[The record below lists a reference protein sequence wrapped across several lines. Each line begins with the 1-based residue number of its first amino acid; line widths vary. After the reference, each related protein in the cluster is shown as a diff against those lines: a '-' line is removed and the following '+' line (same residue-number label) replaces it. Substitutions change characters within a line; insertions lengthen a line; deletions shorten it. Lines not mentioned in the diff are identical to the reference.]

1 MSEDGLSVNEE
12 LHEHAEH
19 AHDSFSRRAAAGMAI
34 IAACLAV
41 VAVYGHITTTE
52 ELLAQQKATNQWNY
66 YQAKALRRYQS
77 DVAQDILHAMASGES
92 AKMADKY
99 KGNVERYEK
108 EGEEIQEKA
117 KEFESESAIQGHKA
131 LRLHLGEVFLE
142 LAIVFSSLA
151 ILSRRSI
158 FFYIGVGGA
167 VLGAVVGASAVMLS
181 H

>member
-1 MSEDGLSVNEE
+1 MSVNEE

-19 AHDSFSRRAAAGMAI
+19 ANDPFTRRAGAGMAI

-52 ELLAQQKATNQWNY
+52 ELLTQQKASDQWAF

-77 DVAQDILHAMASGES
+77 EVAQDTLRAIPGTLAVS
-92 AKMADKY
+92 AAEKY
-99 KGNVERYEK
+99 KSNSERYEK

-117 KEFESESAIQGHKA
+117 KDFEKESGLMGRRA
-131 LRLHLGEVFLE
+131 LRLHLGEIFLE

-151 ILSRRSI
+151 ILSRRAM
-158 FFYIGVGGA
+158 FFFIAIAEAGIGVL
-167 VLGAVVGASAVMLS
+167 LGASSTLL